1 MLNLIEKLKLKPNL
15 IIVKPEPCDI
25 DYYPVDC
32 KISAAML
39 AKLYCRSSGSVL

>member
-1 MLNLIEKLKLKPNL
+1 MLNLIEKLKLKQNL

-25 DYYPVDC
+25 DYFPLDC
-32 KISAAML
+32 KISAML